1 MVPKHEIVAM
11 EFMQNYIKAVKEDD
25 VLKALKK
32 NTRQF
37 SKFLKDI
44 PGKKVNYAYAEG
56 KWTIK
61 EILQHIV
68 DAERVF
74 AYRALSF
81 ARKDATPLPGFDEN
95 SWAANADGAKRK
107 WNDLVEEFKDLR
119 KSTER
124 LFGSFTDDQLRAT
137 GTANGNSVNV
147 LALGFLP
154 AGHVLHHMRIIQER
168 YLQKKR
174 PA

>member
-1 MVPKHEIVAM
+1 MVPKHEIIAM

-37 SKFLKDI
+37 SKFLKEI
-44 PGKKVNYAYAEG
+44 PRKRIDYAYAPD

-81 ARKDATPLPGFDEN
+81 ARKDASPLPGFDEN
-95 SWAANADGAKRK
+95 NWAANAGAAKRK
-107 WNDLVEEFKDLR
+107 WSDLVEEFKDLR

-124 LFGSFTDDQLRAT
+124 LFGSFTDEQLRAT
-137 GTANGNSVNV
+137 GTANGNLVNV

-154 AGHVLHHMRIIQER
+154 SGHVLHHIRIIRER